1 MSRFRVKNPD
11 EIILEDVKMWHYES
25 MSNNAV
31 WMGVYL
37 NDGKMYHMT
46 ITGHNLQVHYSEETP
61 D

>member
-11 EIILEDVKMWHYES
+11 EIVLEDIKMWHYES
-25 MSNNAV
+25 LSHSAV

-37 NDGKMYHMT
+37 KDGKMYHMT
-46 ITGHNLQVHYSEETP
+46 ITGQNLQIHYSEETP